1 MTAERILYYQSNGI
15 RVDSADI
22 TVRDKTIPISSI
34 TLVKRDTTKEKM
46 NHLWWLLGIMFSLVG
61 LSSDIPEIAT
71 AGSVGLTA
79 SLLLA
84 IYQRTNSTTYH
95 LTVNSA
101 DDQTTISDTDKNTI
115 DSIAK
120 SISKSIASIE
130 SNRVRTLINR
140 EDHPYM
146 YDPTLKSIK
155 SEPPP
160 KTNSESPALPASFTI
175 FNQLNDI
182 PEGKKLTKR
191 IAQKA
196 HPIADLEIVYK
207 DAFDEISTRKISVIR
222 ATRENGDYTLE
233 CYCHLRKQPRTFLA
247 SRIVQC
253 VDLSTG
259 EVINNYTKHLD
270 QITLNHL
277 KKLN

>member
-1 MTAERILYYQSNGI
+1 MTAERIIYYQSNGI
-15 RVDSADI
+15 RVDSVDL
-22 TVRDKTIPISSI
+22 TVLDKTIRISSI
-34 TLVKRDTTKEKM
+34 TAVNRSTTKEKM
-46 NHLWWLLGIMFSLVG
+46 NHLSWLLGVMFSLG
-61 LSSDIPEIAT
+61 GIGSDAPEIVT
-71 AGSVGLTA
+71 AGSVGMTA

-84 IYQRTNSTTYH
+84 IYQRTNSIIYH

-101 DDQTTISDTDKNTI
+101 DDQTTINDTDKNTI
-115 DSIAK
+115 DLIEK
-120 SISKSIASIE
+120 YLSKSITATQS
-130 SNRVRTLINR
+130 SRVKTPIRR
-140 EDHPYM
+140 EDHAHM

-160 KTNSESPALPASFTI
+160 RTNPEPPDLPASFTI

-182 PEGKKLTKR
+182 PEGKKLIKR

-196 HPIADLEIVYK
+196 HTIADLEVVYK

-222 ATRENGDYTLE
+222 ASRENGDYTLE

-259 EVINNYTKHLD
+259 ELINNYTKHLD
-270 QITLNHL
+270 QVTLKHL